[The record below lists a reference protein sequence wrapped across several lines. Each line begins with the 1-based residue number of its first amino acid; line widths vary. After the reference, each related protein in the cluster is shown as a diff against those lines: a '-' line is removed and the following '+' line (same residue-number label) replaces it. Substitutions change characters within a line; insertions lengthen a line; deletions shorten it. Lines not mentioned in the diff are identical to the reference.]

1 MFFPFHDDNPT
12 QRFPWV
18 TAGLITINVVLFLQL
33 QSLPEQKQIER
44 VIHQGFVPARIGGLL
59 SGKVVTVEVEQD
71 RGRHPWWP
79 AVHLVE
85 RRAYQLSPSLR
96 EVLGSLFTCM
106 FLHGG
111 WAHLIGNMWF
121 LWLFGNNVEDRLGAS
136 LFIVFYLLGG
146 VLATGAHWLTDP
158 ASTRPV
164 VGASGAI
171 SAILGAYAVTWPWAR
186 IHTLVFLGF
195 LITRIDLPALVVLGF
210 WFLGQLLEAVQAIQL
225 GIAGGVAWWAHIGGF
240 VAGLLLMPPLRN
252 MVDQHRMAQWR
263 RQLQDWPT
271 EDSDA
276 W

>member
-18 TAGLITINVVLFLQL
+18 TVGLIGINVFLFLRL

-44 VIHQGFVPARIGGLL
+44 VIHQGFVPARIGSLF
-59 SGKVVTVEVEQD
+59 SGRPVVVELREERQ
-71 RGRHPWWP
+71 RHPWRPFWEV
-79 AVHLVE
+79 VHRPVYHL
-85 RRAYQLSPSLR
+85 QPNPL
-96 EVLGSLFTCM
+96 EVLSSMFTCM

-111 WAHLIGNMWF
+111 WAHLLGNMWF
-121 LWLFGNNVEDRLGAS
+121 LWLFGNNVEDRLGAK
-136 LFIVFYLLGG
+136 LFIVFYLIGG
-146 VLATGAHWLTDP
+146 LLATGVHWLTDP
-158 ASTRPV
+158 TSTRPV
-164 VGASGAI
+164 IGASGAI

-210 WFLGQLLEAVQAIQL
+210 WFLGQLLEAMQAIQL
-225 GIAGGVAWWAHIGGF
+225 GIDGGVAWWAHIGGF
-240 VAGLLLMPPLRN
+240 VAGLFLMPPLRGA
-252 MVDQHRMAQWR
+252 VDQYRLAQWR